1 MQKMINFDDVTKE
14 NIKEHNP
21 SWPHI
26 PEHPY
31 RLFRVQFNHLW
42 FVFHDSSWSFHEP
55 YFSRKHTFHESF
67 EWTEHKIMIL
77 KPANKYQIIRQQWFT
92 LLSIFLSN
100 KSFGNIIFY
109 RAEITNWK
117 DETINCSNIYLLFDL
132 LWCKKTFRKIIQLK
146 EIYFAL

>member
-1 MQKMINFDDVTKE
+1 MINFDDVTKG

-92 LLSIFLSN
+92 LLSIFFIKQKFWKHYFLQSRNN
-100 KSFGNIIFY
+100 KLKRWDNEFFKHLFTIWFTLVQENI
-109 RAEITNWK
+109 
-117 DETINCSNIYLLFDL
+117 S
-132 LWCKKTFRKIIQLK
+132 
-146 EIYFAL
+146 